1 MNSTTSP
8 LKKTSAVITASI
20 IALASFAILVAGNAS
35 VGPQSAAAQAQ
46 KSSNAI
52 TINEKALS
60 IALNNFTATGKIG
73 GSIPATPSSSGNAS
87 TSATSSSSS
96 YILAGDWSISVMKGN
111 ITNFKAGFVM
121 VKPDGSGYHVHNVTD
136 FKVGNNTSF
145 KLNPTG
151 MAKIN
156 GTTDV
161 SVNGTLKW
169 PGAHGTLS
177 INKLLV
183 MSLNLSPSDTSN
195 HFSGQPING
204 VVSTLTSQN
213 GTQIVGPAAGTTG
226 GGTSSGGGGGGI
238 GGVLGNITKPLQN
251 LFGGGKK

>member
-20 IALASFAILVAGNAS
+20 IALASFAILLEGYTPL
-35 VGPQSAAAQAQ
+35 GFQSAAAQAQ

-73 GSIPATPSSSGNAS
+73 GSIPAASASSGNAS
-87 TSATSSSSS
+87 SSATSSSS
-96 YILAGDWSISVMKGN
+96 YILAGDWSMNVMKGN

-121 VKPDGSGYHVHNVTD
+121 VKPDGSDYHVHNVTD

-151 MAKIN
+151 MATIN

-183 MSLNLSPSDTSN
+183 VSLNLSPSDTSN
-195 HFSGQPING
+195 HFSGQPITG

-226 GGTSSGGGGGGI
+226 GGTSAKGGGGPGGI
-238 GGVLGNITKPLQN
+238 LGNITSGIGK
-251 LFGGGKK
+251 LFGGK